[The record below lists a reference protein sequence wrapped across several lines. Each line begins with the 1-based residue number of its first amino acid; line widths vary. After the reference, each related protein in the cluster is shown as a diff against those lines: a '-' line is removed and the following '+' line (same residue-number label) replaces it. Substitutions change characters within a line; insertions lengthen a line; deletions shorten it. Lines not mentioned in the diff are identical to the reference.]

1 MITLSSPWLE
11 YDLGAP
17 HQVLSWSVN
26 RPGYHI
32 ARRVLWRELRNADLP
47 PDLDVRA
54 WLAQELAARGA
65 EDAVCLLTSRRIDR
79 HVRRD
84 AREGAVRAQALA
96 TVGLSNAE
104 RVGQRMDRSGRDWNL
119 DPGSTYG
126 TINIAVRLDHPLS
139 QTGLLEALSIAT
151 QARTAAIID
160 SGHTLPH
167 GPATVSATGT
177 GTDCIAVAAPEGAD
191 DYAGLHTDTGAA
203 LGRAVYAAVLQGALD
218 WIDTIGRVSD
228 TLEAP

>member
-32 ARRVLWRELRNADLP
+32 ARRILWRELRNADLP
-47 PDLDVRA
+47 PELDVRA

-104 RVGQRMDRSGRDWNL
+104 RVGRRMDRSGRDWNL
-119 DPGSTYG
+119 DLGSAYG
-126 TINIAVRLDHPLS
+126 TINIAVRLDRPLS

-151 QARTAAIID
+151 QARTAAMIEA
-160 SGHTLPH
+160 GHILPH
-167 GPATVSATGT
+167 GAATGT

-203 LGRAVYAAVLQGALD
+203 LGRAVYDAVLQGALD
-218 WIDTIGRVSD
+218 WIDTVGRVSD
-228 TLEAP
+228 RLEAP